1 MINLFQ
7 PLDLRVNGSTK
18 AYMKRRFT
26 EWYSTSI
33 SCQLDKGKAVDDT
46 EVELKLSFL
55 KFLRT
60 GWIHDLYD
68 YLTSEEGGYLKWLES
83 RFHYW
88 SHWKRLKTT
97 RSSQSFLWGQSF
109 DQWSEWMFEVIP
121 TIHYISSFATWSI
134 DDYEAEWECKREPS
148 FSKYL
153 TTLNKIIWNLFS
165 KRTTVIETFFLYSFF
180 ISFIEKNPLTV
191 YRKSYIRK
199 FYWLWA
205 IRKN

>member
-33 SCQLDKGKAVDDT
+33 SWQLDKGKAVDDT

-55 KFLRT
+55 EFLRT
-60 GWIHDLYD
+60 GWIQDLYD

-88 SHWKRLKTT
+88 SHWKKLKTT

-121 TIHYISSFATWSI
+121 TNHYISSFATWSI

-153 TTLNKIIWNLFS
+153 TTLNKIIWHLFS
-165 KRTTVIETFFLYSFF
+165 KRTTVIKTFFLYFFF
-180 ISFIEKNPLTV
+180 ISFIEKNPSTV

-199 FYWLWA
+199 FYWLWV

>member
-1 MINLFQ
+1 MVQHFYLMTTWQRKSGWRHWGRAKVIFPWISAHWMDPGSLRLF
-7 PLDLRVNGSTK
+7 DF
-18 AYMKRRFT
+18 RRRR
-26 EWYSTSI
+26 
-33 SCQLDKGKAVDDT
+33 
-46 EVELKLSFL
+46 LSQ
-55 KFLRT
+55 
-60 GWIHDLYD
+60 
-68 YLTSEEGGYLKWLES
+68 WLES

-88 SHWKRLKTT
+88 SHWKKLKTT

-121 TIHYISSFATWSI
+121 TNHYISSFATWSI
-134 DDYEAEWECKREPS
+134 DDYEAEWECKREPL

-165 KRTTVIETFFLYSFF
+165 KRTTVIKTFFLYFFF

>member
-26 EWYSTSI
+26 EWCSTSI

-60 GWIHDLYD
+60 GWIQDLYD

-97 RSSQSFLWGQSF
+97 RSFLWGQSF

-121 TIHYISSFATWSI
+121 TNHYISSFATWSI

-165 KRTTVIETFFLYSFF
+165 KRTTVIKTFFLYFFF

-191 YRKSYIRK
+191 YRKSCIRK

>member
-26 EWYSTSI
+26 EWCSTSI

-60 GWIHDLYD
+60 GWIQDLYD

-83 RFHYW
+83 RFHY
-88 SHWKRLKTT
+88 
-97 RSSQSFLWGQSF
+97 
-109 DQWSEWMFEVIP
+109 
-121 TIHYISSFATWSI
+121 
-134 DDYEAEWECKREPS
+134 
-148 FSKYL
+148 
-153 TTLNKIIWNLFS
+153 
-165 KRTTVIETFFLYSFF
+165 
-180 ISFIEKNPLTV
+180 
-191 YRKSYIRK
+191 
-199 FYWLWA
+199 
-205 IRKN
+205 

>member
-1 MINLFQ
+1 MVQHFYLMTTWQRKSGWRHWGRAKVIFPWISAHWMDPGSLRLFDFRRRRLSQ
-7 PLDLRVNGSTK
+7 MARKQISLLKPLK
-18 AYMKRRFT
+18 K
-26 EWYSTSI
+26 
-33 SCQLDKGKAVDDT
+33 
-46 EVELKLSFL
+46 
-55 KFLRT
+55 
-60 GWIHDLYD
+60 
-68 YLTSEEGGYLKWLES
+68 
-83 RFHYW
+83 
-88 SHWKRLKTT
+88 
-97 RSSQSFLWGQSF
+97 GQSF

-121 TIHYISSFATWSI
+121 TNHYISSFATWSI
-134 DDYEAEWECKREPS
+134 DDYEAEWECKREPL

-165 KRTTVIETFFLYSFF
+165 KRTTVIKTFFLYFFF